1 MKNEI
6 KIKANGIEIYFYDGI
21 DIEKSIQ
28 SVYEFFDFKTH
39 KYLLIQAKMPNFKNL
54 IHFLRL
60 VKEKI
65 YVFVIVEI
73 DVPDNL
79 FLIEHIYAAGCDFI
93 IFHARQK
100 KDIEIVEKATEI
112 FPEGAVIMIA
122 EGIDLENTNLNVFKT
137 TEIDSD
143 DFQIACLEKFGILS
157 NTNQIFESLKR
168 KILLDIS
175 NLRRTL
181 KVREVEDSFASSGL

>member
-1 MKNEI
+1 MKESI
-6 KIKANGIEIYFYDGI
+6 KIKANGIEVYFHDGI

-28 SVYEFFDFKTH
+28 SMYEFFDFKTH
-39 KYLLIQAKMPNFKNL
+39 KYLLIQAKMSNFRNL

-73 DVPDNL
+73 DVPDTL
-79 FLIEHIYAAGCDFI
+79 SLIEHIYAAGCDFV
-93 IFHARQK
+93 IFHVKQN
-100 KDIEIVEKATEI
+100 KDIEIVKRAIEI
-112 FPEGAVIMIA
+112 FPDGAIIA
-122 EGIDLENTNLNVFKT
+122 ITQGIDFEVTNLKVLKKVDIN
-137 TEIDSD
+137 SD
-143 DFQIACLEKFGILS
+143 DFYTACLEKFGILS
-157 NTNQIFESLKR
+157 DNNQIFESLKR
-168 KILLDIS
+168 KIWLDIS